1 MADSEDNWWIGID
14 VGGTF
19 TDLVAVQ
26 RSTGA
31 VLDTKVLTTK
41 PHQEDGVLEG
51 LAKIGVPIGK
61 VDEIVHGHTTGINAV
76 LSRDGAKT
84 ALLATAGHKDLLD
97 IGRMDREFGPKLYD
111 PTWLRPHQQR
121 PVVRRRDR
129 HGIKER
135 IGQDGAV
142 LLALDEDEVRG
153 VAKSFRASGIEAV
166 AICFMN
172 SYLTRE
178 HEERAAE
185 IVREENPGIYVQT
198 SELYP
203 VTKEHERTTTVVF
216 DAYVG
221 PTVSNY
227 LQRLEKSVEGAG
239 FGGTLWIMT
248 MNGGVGSVAE
258 TSKAPVFQLVSGPV
272 GGVSGVVQL
281 VRSRGGT
288 ENFVSMDVGGTSTDV
303 AAVQGGVTPMTD
315 LYTIEHGLVMTM
327 PAVDVQSVG
336 SGAGS
341 IITVDALGSLRVG
354 PESAGSQ
361 PGPAAYA
368 RGGTQPTLTDACT
381 HLGILQPE
389 LFAGG
394 DIRLDPV
401 LAEEALTSVADKIGM
416 SATEL
421 ADGAYRLASV
431 DMANAIRA
439 ISTHRGFDLRDFS
452 LLAFGAAGPMMAVAV
467 ARELGMTS
475 AVIPPHPGEFSAYG
489 LVASDLRVTRAQ
501 SPFIQLGSIKGEYLE
516 GLFRKLE
523 VDASSD
529 LIRQGVSA
537 DEVTLQRDVFAMY
550 AGQTWDNRVPIASGP
565 IDDKSVESIIESV
578 HEFYLGRY
586 GYNAHE
592 LPILVTSIEVTAAAK
607 RFGGV
612 PDVARQSA
620 GNSRLKTTAL
630 RLNGADYADVPVHRR
645 ESMGV
650 GRPVQGPAV
659 IVERYATTVLDGASS
674 AVIDDGGNLNITLD
688 DLEESE

>member
-1 MADSEDNWWIGID
+1 MADSDEGWWIGID

-41 PHQEDGVLEG
+41 PRQEEGVLQG
-51 LAKIGVPIGK
+51 LAKIGVPIEA

-76 LSRDGAKT
+76 LSRDGSKT

-111 PTWLRPHQQR
+111 PTWLRPHQAR
-121 PVVRRRDR
+121 PVIRRRDR
-129 HGIKER
+129 YGISER
-135 IGQDGAV
+135 IGQDGNV
-142 LLALDEDEVRG
+142 LVALDEGGVRA
-153 VAKSFRASGIEAV
+153 VAEKLRATEMESV

-185 IVREENPGIYVQT
+185 IIREEIPGIYVQT

-203 VTKEHERTTTVVF
+203 VTKEHERTTTVAF

-221 PTVSNY
+221 PIVTSY
-227 LQRLEKSVEGAG
+227 LQRLEQSLKDAG
-239 FGGTLWIMT
+239 FAGTLWIMT

-272 GGVSGVVQL
+272 GGVSGIVQL
-281 VRSRGGT
+281 VRTRGGA
-288 ENFVSMDVGGTSTDV
+288 EDFVSMDVGGTSTDV
-303 AAVQGGVTPMTD
+303 AAVQGGETPMTD
-315 LYTIEHGLVMTM
+315 LWTIEHGLVMTM

-341 IITVDALGSLRVG
+341 IISIDALGSLRVG

-361 PGPAAYA
+361 PGPAAYG
-368 RGGTQPTLTDACT
+368 RGGTRPTLTDACT

-394 DIRLDPV
+394 DIRLDAL
-401 LAEEALTSVADKIGM
+401 LAEQALTAVGDRIGM

-421 ADGAYRLASV
+421 ADGAYRLAST

-452 LLAFGAAGPMMAVAV
+452 LLAFGAAGPMMAVSV
-467 ARELGMTS
+467 ARELGMS
-475 AVIPPHPGEFSAYG
+475 RAVIPPHPGEFSAYG

-501 SPFIQLGSIKGEYLE
+501 SPFIQLNTIKGDYLE
-516 GLFRKLE
+516 GLFAKLE
-523 VDASSD
+523 QDASSD
-529 LIRQGVSA
+529 LIRQGVEA
-537 DEVTLQRDVFAMY
+537 EDITLQRDIFAMY
-550 AGQTWDNRVPIASGP
+550 AGQTWDNRVSIQTAA
-565 IDDKSVESIIESV
+565 IDDNNVQEIVRQV
-578 HEFYLGRY
+578 HAFYAGRY
-586 GYNAHE
+586 GYSAEE
-592 LPILVTSIEVTAAAK
+592 LPIIVTSIEVTAAAK
-607 RFGGV
+607 RFAGAPRYDRPDGG
-612 PDVARQSA
+612 DSL
-620 GNSRLKTTAL
+620 LKTTTL
-630 RLNGADYADVPVHRR
+630 RLNGAEYIDVPVHQR
-645 ESMGV
+645 ERMAVGV
-650 GRPVQGPAV
+650 PIHGPAV
-659 IVERYATTVLDGASS
+659 VVERYATTVLDHASS
-674 AVIDDGGNLNITLD
+674 AVIDGGGNLNVTLTV
-688 DLEESE
+688 LEESK